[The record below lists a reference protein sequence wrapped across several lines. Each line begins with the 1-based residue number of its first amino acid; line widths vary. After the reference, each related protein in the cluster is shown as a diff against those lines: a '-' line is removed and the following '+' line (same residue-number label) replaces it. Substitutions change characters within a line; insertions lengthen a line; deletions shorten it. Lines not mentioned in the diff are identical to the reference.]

1 MINMLISILF
11 SSILICCASPV
22 KEITGYVQV
31 EQKITKKQNHEQ
43 LRVVYQKLTI
53 SYGKAHELEYFD
65 AFPNSFGSFVEIF
78 GNLSEDSKG
87 FKPAPLYDE
96 SHLYVQA
103 FFKLSSIDRSVYF
116 NKIINVCVGGN
127 WDSDAISH
135 FQHEMKIMIN
145 QSFESFNHSLSK
157 RSDNEIKS
165 FWHFYFDGPHP
176 PENLPKELEQI
187 KELNEQVYFL
197 MMSALKEVQEDWGEH
212 GH

>member
-1 MINMLISILF
+1 MF
-11 SSILICCASPV
+11 V
-22 KEITGYVQV
+22 
-31 EQKITKKQNHEQ
+31 
-43 LRVVYQKLTI
+43 
-53 SYGKAHELEYFD
+53 LE
-65 AFPNSFGSFVEIF
+65 GI
-78 GNLSEDSKG
+78 GTLM
-87 FKPAPLYDE
+87 
-96 SHLYVQA
+96 Q
-103 FFKLSSIDRSVYF
+103 
-116 NKIINVCVGGN
+116 
-127 WDSDAISH
+127 SH

-197 MMSALKEVQEDWGEH
+197 MTSALKEVQENWGEH